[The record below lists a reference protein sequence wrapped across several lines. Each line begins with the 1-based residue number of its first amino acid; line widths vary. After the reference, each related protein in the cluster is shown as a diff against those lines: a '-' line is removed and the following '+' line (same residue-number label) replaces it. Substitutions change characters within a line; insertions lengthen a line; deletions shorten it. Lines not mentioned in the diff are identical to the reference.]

1 MNDRHDPAIDADA
14 RRQELTALFLR
25 RTLDEV
31 EQMRR
36 NVPQLIAG
44 DDGAWRHLRFCAQ
57 RMRGT
62 ANGLE
67 LGVLSACARELEG
80 LAEERF
86 TRVELDAH
94 FLLSVTSAIEM
105 VAIELNEL
113 FKQQR

>member
-1 MNDRHDPAIDADA
+1 MNDTHDPAHDADA
-14 RRQELTALFLR
+14 RRNELTALFLR
-25 RTLDEV
+25 RTLEEV

-36 NVPQLIAG
+36 NVPLLISG
-44 DDGAWRHLRFCAQ
+44 DDAAWRHLRFCAQ

-86 TRVELDAH
+86 GRTEVDAH

-113 FKQQR
+113 FKRQP

>member
-1 MNDRHDPAIDADA
+1 MNDTHDPSHDTNA

-36 NVPQLIAG
+36 NVPLLIAG
-44 DDGAWRHLRFCAQ
+44 DDAAWRHVRFCAQ

-86 TRVELDAH
+86 NRAEVDAH

-105 VAIELNEL
+105 VAIELNAL
-113 FKQQR
+113 FKQQP